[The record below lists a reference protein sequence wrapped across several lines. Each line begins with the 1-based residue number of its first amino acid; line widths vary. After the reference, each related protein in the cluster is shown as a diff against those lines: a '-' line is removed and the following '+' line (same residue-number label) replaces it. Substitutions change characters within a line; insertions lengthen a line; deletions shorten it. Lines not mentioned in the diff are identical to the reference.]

1 MTNDALA
8 GPPPAEQDMTR
19 QAGTTPTGERKMSQ
33 AQIEITKEQLYT
45 EFETVVA
52 ETEQLLK
59 SLAGAGS
66 DKAGAIKVDIE
77 KGLAAAGDRL
87 SKIREQSL
95 KQAGVAVQATDD
107 YVHGNPWQSIGVVA
121 GVAAIAGLV
130 AGMLIARR

>member
-1 MTNDALA
+1 
-8 GPPPAEQDMTR
+8 
-19 QAGTTPTGERKMSQ
+19 MSHTQ
-33 AQIEITKEQLYT
+33 TDVTKEQLYT

-66 DKAGAIKVDIE
+66 DKAGAIKVNIE
-77 KGLAAAGDRL
+77 QGLAAAGDRL
-87 SKIREQSL
+87 TKIREQSL
-95 KQAGVAVQATDD
+95 KQAGVAAQATDD

-130 AGMLIARR
+130 AGLLIARR